1 MNSFISDNFLLQSE
15 TAAKLYHEYAAPRP
29 IIDYHC
35 HLPPTEIASDKNF
48 ENLTKI
54 WLDGDH
60 YKWRAMRT
68 LGIDEKFITGDAPDQ
83 QKFEKWVETVPYT
96 IRNPLYHWTHLELK
110 NYFGLDELLDP
121 DNAEK
126 IYDRCSEMLQQ
137 EPFSTQSLIKRMNV
151 EVICTTDD
159 PADSLEYHKKLQN
172 SSFEVTVLPAF
183 RPDKAYAFNDAESY
197 NQYLDNLSEASG
209 QDISTLDDLL
219 AALEN
224 RVDYF
229 HKQRGRLADHGI
241 EKIYFAEHNS
251 DSLESSFKQI
261 RSGKELNPD
270 QQHALSY
277 RILIELGKMYAVNGW
292 VQQYH
297 LGALRNA
304 NDRMMKKLGPD
315 TGFDSMG
322 DFSQARGLARF
333 LNELDSTGELA
344 RTILY
349 NVNPKD
355 NEMLATMIG
364 NYNDGSVKGKMQF
377 GTAWWFMDQKD
388 GMERQLNA
396 LSNMGLLS
404 CFVGMNTDSRSF
416 LSYPRHEYF
425 RRTLCN
431 LIGNDVEKGLL
442 PNDIPWLG
450 KIVEDICYNNAKAY
464 FGFDGV

>member
-1 MNSFISDNFLLQSE
+1 MSSFITKNFLLQSE
-15 TAAKLYHEYAAPRP
+15 PARQLYHEYAAPQP

-35 HLPPTEIASDKNF
+35 HLPPDEIAADKNF

-68 LGIDEKFITGDAPDQ
+68 LGIEEKYITGSAPDE
-83 QKFEKWVETVPYT
+83 QKFEKWAQTVPYT
-96 IRNPLYHWTHLELK
+96 VRNPLYHWTHLELK
-110 NYFGLDELLDP
+110 RYFGIGELLTP
-121 DNAEK
+121 ENADE
-126 IYDRCSEMLQQ
+126 IYNACSEKLQKDS
-137 EPFSTQSLIKRMNV
+137 FSTQSLIKKMDV
-151 EVICTTDD
+151 ETVCTTDD
-159 PADSLEYHKKLQN
+159 PVDSLEYHQKLQS
-172 SSFEVTVLPAF
+172 SSFDVTVLPAF
-183 RPDKAYAFNDAESY
+183 RPDKAYDFEDTQNY
-197 NQYLDNLSEASG
+197 NQYLDNLGDASG
-209 QDISTLDDLL
+209 QDISTFDDLL

-224 RVDYF
+224 RIDYF
-229 HKQRGRLADHGI
+229 HKQGGRLADHGI
-241 EKIYFAEHNS
+241 EKIYCAEAGPEK
-251 DSLESSFKQI
+251 LQSSFKQI

-270 QQHALSY
+270 RQHALSY
-277 RILIELGKMYAVNGW
+277 HILLELGKMYSSRGW

-297 LGALRNA
+297 LGALRNT
-304 NDRMMKKLGPD
+304 NERMHRKLGPD

-322 DFSQARGLARF
+322 DFSQSHNLARF
-333 LNELDSTGELA
+333 LNELDSTEELA
-344 RTILY
+344 KTILY

-364 NYNDGSVKGKMQF
+364 NYNEGPVKGKMQF
-377 GTAWWFMDQKD
+377 GSAWWFMDQKD

-404 CFVGMNTDSRSF
+404 CFVGMLTDSRSF

-442 PNDIPWLG
+442 SDDLLWLG
-450 KIVEDICYNNAKAY
+450 KIVEDICYNNAKEY
-464 FGFDGV
+464 FNFDN